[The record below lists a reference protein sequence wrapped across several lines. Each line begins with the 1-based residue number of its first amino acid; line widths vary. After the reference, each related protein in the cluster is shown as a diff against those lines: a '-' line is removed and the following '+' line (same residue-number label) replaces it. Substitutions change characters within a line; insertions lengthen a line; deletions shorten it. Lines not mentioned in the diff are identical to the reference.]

1 MTPGAQILIAKEGS
15 VIYQKS
21 YGYHTYDNNKKVAN
35 GDIYD
40 LASLTKILVSV
51 PLIIKE
57 FETNNLNLDTKLGEL
72 FPDFELSD
80 KKDLK
85 LDEIFI
91 SQWKIN
97 TMDTILQRDIRF
109 CFKKTV
115 KTSLF

>member
-1 MTPGAQILIAKEGS
+1 MTPGAQLLIAKEGS

-57 FETNNLNLDTKLGEL
+57 FETNNLNLDTKLGTTFSKYDFFIFGKNIL
-72 FPDFELSD
+72 FFSLL
-80 KKDLK
+80 DLVSG
-85 LDEIFI
+85 FFFA
-91 SQWKIN
+91 
-97 TMDTILQRDIRF
+97 TIAP
-109 CFKKTV
+109 V
-115 KTSLF
+115 SLRLFS